1 MTNDSEPDSLLG
13 KLLDGRYLIIAKLK
27 KGGFGETFLAI
38 DFKAFKRL
46 CVVKRFS
53 FFDSDATV
61 YESFKVR
68 FALEAKALEDLGR
81 NEQIPSLYGYFDSF
95 FVQEFVVGKTLADI
109 VSEQDRLPEKRV
121 KEILVSLLT
130 VLDFVHSKKK
140 VHRDVTPK
148 NIILRAK
155 DGLPVL
161 IDFGAVKELITGDLR
176 ITTIPLGTPGYFS
189 PEQREGSTHCS
200 NDLYS
205 LGATALYLLTA
216 KEPGFLNASRKG
228 DGGWRK
234 HAPEVGDSF
243 AFIINK
249 AMEPMA
255 ERYSSALEMRDEL
268 LRSSDDEPTKPLER
282 RVPLF
287 AMATDQEVFA
297 TKHPADFQLPLD
309 HLYLG
314 QGEQRGEHLL
324 YRKRDRQIVLY
335 LPKDSQT
342 ANSFIIDQHLV
353 TNKQF
358 ALFLNDQKVAEHVR
372 LTKSN
377 DVVVATTVNGNLL
390 VADAPS
396 FWKRHSYE
404 PLGKLAGLAHTN
416 EGWIPLIGSERMP
429 AVLVT
434 VLGASWYAAWL
445 KNLPV
450 ENAEIGFGLPNES
463 QWVSASLLDENT
475 GELRKFPWGNSW
487 GRHRLNSLSYWGSR
501 DLIEGEVEARS
512 KATLTPVGQF
522 PEGASASGLMDTF
535 GNAWEWLKES
545 DGAGCYMIRGGA
557 YTSPT
562 PVFDTPVMYR
572 QNDFVGQAIGFRC
585 AWYV

>member
-1 MTNDSEPDSLLG
+1 MTNNSKSDSLLG

-38 DFKAFKRL
+38 DFKAFRRL

-95 FVQEFVVGKTLADI
+95 FVQEFVVGKTLADV
-109 VSEQDRLPEKRV
+109 VSEQGRLPEKRV

-148 NIILRAK
+148 NIILRTQ

-189 PEQREGSTHCS
+189 PEQREGSTDCS

-216 KEPGFLNASRKG
+216 KDPGFLNASRKG

-234 HAPEVGDSF
+234 HAPEVSDSF

-249 AMEPMA
+249 AMEPMG
-255 ERYSSALEMRDEL
+255 ERYSSALEMRDDL
-268 LRSSDDEPTKPLER
+268 LRSTDDEPTKPLQSKD
-282 RVPLF
+282 PLIAMATGQKLF
-287 AMATDQEVFA
+287 AM
-297 TKHPADFQLPLD
+297 KPPADFQLPPD
-309 HLYLG
+309 HLYLE
-314 QGEQRGEHLL
+314 QGKQRGEHLL
-324 YRKRDRQIVLY
+324 YRKKDGQIVLY
-335 LPKDSQT
+335 LTKDSQT
-342 ANSFIIDQHLV
+342 ANPFVIDQHLV

-358 ALFLNDQKVAEHVR
+358 ALFLNDERVAEHVR
-372 LTKSN
+372 LTKIY
-377 DVVVATTVNGNLL
+377 DVVVATTVNGDLL
-390 VADAPS
+390 VADTPS
-396 FWKRHSYE
+396 FWKRHSSE
-404 PLGKLAGLAHTN
+404 PLGKPAGLAQTDG
-416 EGWIPLIGSERMP
+416 GWIPLTGSELLP
-429 AVLVT
+429 VVLVT

-450 ENAEIGFGLPNES
+450 EYTEIGFGLPNES
-463 QWVSASLLDENT
+463 QWISASLLDENT
-475 GELRKFPWGNSW
+475 GVLRKFPWGSSW
-487 GRHRLNSLSYWGSR
+487 DRPRLNSLSYWASR
-501 DLIEGEVEARS
+501 DLMEGEVEAKS

-545 DGAGCYMIRGGA
+545 DGNGRFMIRGGA
-557 YTSPT
+557 YTSPM

-572 QNDFVGQAIGFRC
+572 QNNFVGQAIGFRC